1 MRSERAKS
9 AAYENE
15 KALFGF
21 LFLCPPT
28 FRFYSHRKLSA
39 RHRMGY
45 VGGNTAQGQNAL
57 LNLASGTYNT
67 AIGCFSIN
75 SNKIGSFNTA
85 VGAGTLFA
93 NTADNTATGAGALL
107 NNTPGANN
115 TVSGVFALFNNTT
128 GASNTATCLG
138 AKCPD
143 LADLHPSPRS
153 GLSYQTLVVT
163 IEQKRIKK

>member
-1 MRSERAKS
+1 MKT
-9 AAYENE
+9 
-15 KALFGF
+15 K
-21 LFLCPPT
+21 
-28 FRFYSHRKLSA
+28 KLSLVSIPLPA
-39 RHRMGY
+39 YFSTLLTSQAVNPLPGGGY
-45 VGGNTAQGQNAL
+45 PGGNTAQGQNAL
-57 LNLASGTYNT
+57 LNLASGTYNP
-67 AIGCFSIN
+67 AIGCFSIK
-75 SNKIGSFNTA
+75 NKIGSFNTA

-128 GASNTATCLG
+128 GASNTATGLG

>member
-1 MRSERAKS
+1 MKT
-9 AAYENE
+9 
-15 KALFGF
+15 K
-21 LFLCPPT
+21 
-28 FRFYSHRKLSA
+28 KLSLVSIPLPA
-39 RHRMGY
+39 YFSTLLTSQAVNPLPGGGY
-45 VGGNTAQGQNAL
+45 PGGNTAQGQNAL
-57 LNLASGTYNT
+57 LNLTSGTYNT
-67 AIGCFSIN
+67 AIGWFSIN

-93 NTADNTATGAGALL
+93 NIADNTATGAGALL

-128 GASNTATCLG
+128 GASNTATGLG

-143 LADLHPSPRS
+143 CADLHPSPRS
-153 GLSYQTLVVT
+153 GLSYQTIVVT